1 MLSRHISAHTIGTGL
16 LYVEAGNDT
25 SSLYEIIKYGELF
38 LSFMLLLIFH
48 IVPFPRKNNTFVESP
63 FTFYPK
69 FSILGSKEVQKM
81 THEKILIVED
91 DVDIMEVL
99 FLSLAS
105 AGYEVLKAPTISK
118 GWQAVRKQQPDLIL
132 LDVNLP
138 DGNGFELA
146 AKIRKISDAIIIF
159 VTVNSLIEHKLEGF
173 DVGAD
178 DYITKPF
185 IPKELIA
192 RIQAHLKRKAPS
204 QKEKILHIDN
214 LSVDYEQ
221 MDIYKDGEL
230 LNLFTKEKQLLL
242 YLIEHSNKVLT
253 VDQLINHIWGYDG
266 VADSKTLSVHIST
279 LRRKIEDTPTK
290 PQRIQTIRGF
300 GYKFVHLP

>member
-1 MLSRHISAHTIGTGL
+1 
-16 LYVEAGNDT
+16 
-25 SSLYEIIKYGELF
+25 
-38 LSFMLLLIFH
+38 
-48 IVPFPRKNNTFVESP
+48 
-63 FTFYPK
+63 
-69 FSILGSKEVQKM
+69 M
-81 THEKILIVED
+81 TNERILIVED
-91 DVDIMEVL
+91 DIDIMEVL

-105 AGYEVLKAPTISK
+105 AGYEIVKASTISQ
-118 GWQAVRKQQPDLIL
+118 GWQAVQTHQPDLIL

-146 AKIRKISDAIIIF
+146 GKIRKISDAVIIF

-185 IPKELIA
+185 IPKELLA
-192 RIQAHLKRKAPS
+192 RIQAHLKRKVPAP
-204 QKEKILHIDN
+204 KENILHIDN
-214 LSVDYEQ
+214 LTIDYDQ
-221 MDIYKDGEL
+221 MNIYKNGEL

-242 YLIEHSNKVLT
+242 YLIEHTNKVLS
-253 VDQLINHIWGYDG
+253 VNQLINHIWGYDG

-279 LRRKIEDTPTK
+279 LRRKIEDTPAK

-300 GYKFVHLP
+300 GYKFVYSP